1 MAILFSRILVGF
13 SVNNNDWFDMST
25 IDDNLNNT
33 HRPLCVNHLLFQK
46 AAFMN
51 VNYYNDR
58 KKVFL
63 HLSEEDTA

>member
-1 MAILFSRILVGF
+1 
-13 SVNNNDWFDMST
+13 MST
-25 IDDNLNNT
+25 TDINLNNT
-33 HRPLCVNHLLFQK
+33 CRLLCVNHLLFQK

-51 VNYYNDR
+51 VNYDNDR